1 MTIYNYYYNYY
12 YYDICCDTYYIY
24 LFLSF
29 AIAAVLL
36 LGYMHTPVSTLCS
49 AVKVRLYMTFGHKIV
64 GQQRGKMRV
73 QGFHPLEKRTKG
85 GTELHDGICEGIVE
99 RHRVDLRNR
108 GAKCA

>member
-49 AVKVRLYMTFGHKIV
+49 AVKVRL
-64 GQQRGKMRV
+64 
-73 QGFHPLEKRTKG
+73 
-85 GTELHDGICEGIVE
+85 
-99 RHRVDLRNR
+99 
-108 GAKCA
+108 